1 MVTLTNKHGTFEAET
16 EKQAIALARKAK
28 RDAEKE
34 EKRRGDAYD
43 RAHDKA
49 AIRGYYLL
57 DHAWRARS
65 AGARMGRAWVLIDPT
80 YGGHGVT
87 VRERSTFFGAMR
99 GHIATYEGVEFDHIG
114 MHVVDVLADGCGWV
128 IAVILRPVDVVL
140 GDDSKDDVAIVG
152 IADGA
157 VSLRSIALSGRELRE
172 LISEPR
178 IEREKGAT

>member
-28 RDAEKE
+28 RDAERE
-34 EKRRGDAYD
+34 EKRRGEAYD
-43 RAHDKA
+43 RAYEKA

-65 AGARMGRAWVLIDPT
+65 KGERLGRAWVLVDPT

-87 VRERSTFFGAMR
+87 VRERDSFFG

-114 MHVVDVLADGCGWV
+114 MHVVDVLADGCGWA
-128 IAVILRPVDVVL
+128 IAVILRPVDVAP

-157 VSLRSIALSGRELRE
+157 VSLRSIAITGRELRQ